1 MKVIVTGGAGFIGS
15 HLVDALVKRGDSV
28 TVLDNFCSGQ
38 QNFLKRVNEK
48 IKIREIDLLNDD
60 FSVHLEGA
68 EVVFHAAA
76 NPEVRIGE
84 TQPEI
89 MFEQNVKVTEKVLET
104 MESVGV
110 SNISFTSTST
120 VYGEAT
126 IIPTPEN
133 YGPLAPIS
141 EYGKSKLAA
150 ERLIEEYCAKFGFRA
165 VSLRFANCVGSRS
178 NHGVTFDFVNK
189 LRENNEQL
197 TILGDGSQSKSYFH
211 VEDCISSILA
221 VLPTDVC
228 SEGEFCAFNVGSE
241 DAIDVV
247 TVADTI
253 CNAMKLEGVG
263 YEFTGGVDGGR
274 GWKGDVKTM
283 LLSIELLKS
292 KGWKPK
298 FDSQEAV
305 YSTAKWLA
313 ERY

>member
-1 MKVIVTGGAGFIGS
+1 MKVVVTGGAGFIGS

-28 TVLDNFCSGQ
+28 TVLDNFCSGERE
-38 QNFLKRVNEK
+38 FLEQSSEN
-48 IKIREIDLLNDD
+48 IEIHEVDLLNDD
-60 FSVHLEGA
+60 FSAQLEG
-68 EVVFHAAA
+68 VGLVFHAAA

-89 MFEQNVKVTEKVLET
+89 MFEQNVKVTEKVLES
-104 MESVGV
+104 MRCAGV

-126 IIPTPEN
+126 IIPTPET
-133 YGPLAPIS
+133 YGPLNPIS
-141 EYGKSKLAA
+141 EYGKSKLEA

-165 VSLRFANCVGSRS
+165 VSLRFANCVGARS

-189 LRENNEQL
+189 LRDNDKEL

-211 VEDCISSILA
+211 VEDCVSSMLA
-221 VLPTDVC
+221 VLPTDIC

-247 TVADTI
+247 AVADTV
-253 CNAMKLEGVG
+253 CNAMNLEGVG

-283 LLSIELLKS
+283 LLSVELLKS

-305 YSTAKWLA
+305 HSTAMWLA